1 MSEYMF
7 GVSRQKPTRKAAGIM
22 ERIAKHHGAGL
33 IEANIP
39 GTGYQRWFA
48 GPNLGHPF
56 DRALSEAV
64 YGDLVKAGI
73 LLESDRGDWSLL
85 AASHTAK
92 R

>member
-7 GVSRQKPTRKAAGIM
+7 GVSRQKPTRKAAKKM
-22 ERIAKHHGAGL
+22 EQIAKRHGAYL
-33 IEANIP
+33 VEARIP

-56 DRALSEAV
+56 DRAMSKAV
-64 YGDLVKAGI
+64 YEDLVKAGI
-73 LLESDRGDWSLL
+73 VLGNESGDTLLHPD
-85 AASHTAK
+85 HMAK